1 MSIANFEGKK
11 VLICYIEKSI
21 NELAEGKPYRKTL
34 LDCVC
39 KYWEIPNI
47 SKAND
52 ANFVIGVGA
61 DKKILIVAKLN
72 EKGWQ
77 LIGDSPNLKKSMPS
91 NDKLLKRYG
100 FEGDDISNLAE
111 FKHYIGQTL
120 PSHIK
125 FRKDIS
131 FPLYCEN
138 GEILNW

>member
-111 FKHYIGQTL
+111 FKHYHRRNIAKSYKV
-120 PSHIK
+120 PK
-125 FRKDIS
+125 RYFIS
-131 FPLYCEN
+131 I
-138 GEILNW
+138 IL